1 MSIAPE
7 GTVGNPVAQEVVEGG
22 NGHDKEE
29 IEVRDLRTCRP
40 KPNGRLF
47 VWTQRLFLLD
57 ARKRVVYTVLALA
70 PNQHQQPHRP
80 LRVAKTRQQRRCG
93 NSPFPR

>member
-1 MSIAPE
+1 M
-7 GTVGNPVAQEVVEGG
+7 GNPVAQEVVEGG

-57 ARKRVVYTVLALA
+57 ARKRVVYT
-70 PNQHQQPHRP
+70 RP
-80 LRVAKTRQQRRCG
+80 CPKGNTSNHIAHYELPSVDNTTVVVNRC
-93 NSPFPR
+93 FLPR